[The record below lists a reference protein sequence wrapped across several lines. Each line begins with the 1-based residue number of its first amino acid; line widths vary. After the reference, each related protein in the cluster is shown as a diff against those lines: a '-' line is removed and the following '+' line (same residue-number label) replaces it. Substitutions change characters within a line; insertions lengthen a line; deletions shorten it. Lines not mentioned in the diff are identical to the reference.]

1 LAGLFAI
8 GRILKPHGLKG
19 CMKGVSYLE
28 SDERFGRVDEV
39 FLGEEK
45 GEGHPFKV
53 ENLEIKKKGFL
64 LKLQGIEDA
73 GTAGRWAGAEVLADS
88 SLLEKLPDGEY
99 YWRDLIGLHV
109 YSEEGNF
116 LGKIEAVFPTGSNDV
131 YVCAGGEREILLPA
145 IADVIQEV
153 DTGKGLMVVRLLKGL

>member
-1 LAGLFAI
+1 MAGLFAI

-28 SDERFGRVDEV
+28 SDERFVRIDEV

-45 GEGHPFKV
+45 AEGHPFKV
-53 ENLEIKKKGFL
+53 ETLEIKKKGFL
-64 LKLQGIEDA
+64 LKLKGIDDVDA
-73 GTAGRWAGAEVLADS
+73 AGRWAGTEVLAAT

-109 YSEEGNF
+109 YSEEGKL

-145 IADVIQEV
+145 IADVIREV
-153 DTGKGLMVVRLLKGL
+153 DTGKGTMIVRLLKGL